1 MLDYIGGDII
11 QIEATRSGSRVIL
24 QVQFHKGAPSIRQNF
39 HVRGKP
45 PGQCGERLVV
55 MLLDNEVVGWHNQA
69 TGAQGWL
76 LQLRLQTLWNVS
88 DVPIALTLGLAVG
101 WVSKPRLGWS
111 GGIGWLLSRVLTRSY
126 AVWHARGELAEA
138 LRLAAGVTRTED

>member
-1 MLDYIGGDII
+1 MLDYIGGEII
-11 QIEATRSGSRVIL
+11 EIKGTRSGSRVIL
-24 QVQFHKGAPSIRQNF
+24 QVQFHKDAPSSPCSF

-55 MLLDNEVVGWHNQA
+55 MLLQNDVVGWHNQA

-76 LQLRLQTLWNVS
+76 LQLRIQSLWNVY
-88 DVPIALTLGLAVG
+88 VAPIALTVGLALG
-101 WVSKPRLGWS
+101 WAGKPLLGWS
-111 GGIGWLLSRVLTRSY
+111 GGIGWLLSRVLARGY

-138 LRLAAGVTRTED
+138 LRLAAGVTRAKE